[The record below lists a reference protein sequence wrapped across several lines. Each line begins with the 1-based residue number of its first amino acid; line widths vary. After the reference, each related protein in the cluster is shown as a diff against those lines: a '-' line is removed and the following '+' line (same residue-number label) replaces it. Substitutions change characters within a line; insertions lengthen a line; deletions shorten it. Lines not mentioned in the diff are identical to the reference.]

1 MTGLLP
7 FWRQAS
13 SLKTGRA
20 QSNEKSARLR
30 QVATDFFDPDDG
42 RIFYKF
48 STRAK
53 RISLRVHP
61 SDRQVTVIVPGE
73 RALPKAQK
81 FVREKM
87 DWINVQLE
95 GLPQPQPFYDG
106 APILFE
112 GALYEVVIPS
122 PRGRAKIDRDNRQM
136 IIPASEDTL
145 SGRGHRLLKRE
156 ARAALEASTQIYA
169 DALGKSVAKIS
180 IRDSRTRWGS
190 CISRS
195 GEGYISYS
203 WRLICAPPFVLDYVC
218 AHECAHMIHPDHSAN
233 FWDLT
238 HEIFP
243 ETKAAKA
250 WLKVNGA
257 QLHAVGADV

>member
-13 SLKTGRA
+13 SLKTRRS
-20 QSNEKSARLR
+20 QSNEKSAILR
-30 QVATDFFDPDDG
+30 QGPVDFFDSEDS

-48 STRAK
+48 STRAR
-53 RISLRVHP
+53 RISLRVNP
-61 SDRQVTVIVPGE
+61 SDRQVTVIVPNE
-73 RALPKAQK
+73 RALPKARK
-81 FVREKM
+81 FVQDKM

-95 GLPQPQPFYDG
+95 GLPQPQPFVAG
-106 APILFE
+106 QPILFE
-112 GALYEVVIPS
+112 GELYNIVMPG
-122 PRGRAKIDRDNRQM
+122 PRGRAKIDRDKREI
-136 IIPASEDTL
+136 IIPADAESL

-156 ARAALEASTQIYA
+156 ARMALEAATETYA
-169 DALGKSVAKIS
+169 DRLGKSVVKIS

-190 CISRS
+190 CISRK

-233 FWDLT
+233 FWALT
-238 HEIFP
+238 EEIFP
-243 ETKAAKA
+243 ETKAAKL
-250 WLKVNGA
+250 WLKNNGA
-257 QLHAVGADV
+257 QLHAVGAKV

>member
-7 FWRQAS
+7 FWRRDTP
-13 SLKTGRA
+13 LKTKTS
-20 QSNEKSARLR
+20 QSNKKKASIRRGE
-30 QVATDFFDPDDG
+30 VDFFDPEDS

-48 STRAK
+48 SKRAK

-61 SDRQVTVIVPGE
+61 SDRQVTVIVPGL
-73 RALPKAQK
+73 RALPKAK
-81 FVREKM
+81 TFVAEKM

-95 GLPQPQPFYDG
+95 GLPEPQPFYHTG
-106 APILFE
+106 PLLFE
-112 GALYEVVIPS
+112 GEIYEVLMPGS
-122 PRGRAKIDRDNRQM
+122 RGRAKIDREAKQI
-136 IIPASEDTL
+136 IIPATQDTL

-156 ARAALEASTQIYA
+156 ARTALEASSKVYA
-169 DALGKSVAKIS
+169 DKLGKKIAKVS

-190 CISRS
+190 CISRA

-233 FWDLT
+233 FWGLT
-238 HEIFP
+238 EELFP
-243 ETKAAKA
+243 ETKSAKA
-250 WLKVNGA
+250 WLRKNGA
-257 QLHAVGADV
+257 YLHAVGAQV

>member
-7 FWRQAS
+7 FWRSKS
-13 SLKTGRA
+13 SLKRGA
-20 QSNEKSARLR
+20 KQSTQKTARISPST
-30 QVATDFFDPDDG
+30 ANFFDPEDS
-42 RIFYKF
+42 RIYYKF
-48 STRAK
+48 SNRAK

-61 SDRQVTVIVPGE
+61 SDRQVTVIVPSA
-73 RALPKAQK
+73 RALPKAK
-81 FVREKM
+81 AFVAEKM

-106 APILFE
+106 GPLLFE
-112 GALYEVVIPS
+112 GELYEVIMPS
-122 PRGRAKIDRDNRQM
+122 PHGRAKIDRDARQI
-136 IIPASEDTL
+136 IIPATPDTL

-156 ARAALEASTQIYA
+156 ARAALESASNIYA
-169 DALGKSVAKIS
+169 DILGKQVAKIS

-190 CISRS
+190 CISRQ

-218 AHECAHMIHPDHSAN
+218 AHECAHMIHPDHSAD
-233 FWDLT
+233 FWALT
-238 HEIFP
+238 EEIFP

-250 WLKVNGA
+250 WLRKNGA